1 MKLNSF
7 VYGRDL
13 PRVCPS
19 DLPLTRI
26 ETETAAN
33 GDKVVSKRLL
43 TAQQILDESTSLCP
57 VASDPSD
64 GYVAPPNYVD
74 KFAEL
79 EAIRANI
86 DGLQVAQV
94 NDAQNNVTLTEDSD
108 DNA

>member
-1 MKLNSF
+1 MKQNSF
-7 VYGRDL
+7 VCERDL
-13 PRVCPS
+13 SRACPS

-64 GYVAPPNYVD
+64 GYVAPPNFVD
-74 KFAEL
+74 KFSEM

-86 DGLQVAQV
+86 DGLHVAQV
-94 NDAQNNVTLTEDSD
+94 NDAQNSVTLQNDND

>member
-1 MKLNSF
+1 MKQKSF
-7 VYGRDL
+7 VYDRDL
-13 PRVCPS
+13 SRACPS
-19 DLPLTRI
+19 DLPLSRI
-26 ETETAAN
+26 ESETAPN

-64 GYVAPPNYVD
+64 GYVAPPNFVD
-74 KFAEL
+74 KFSEM

-94 NDAQNNVTLTEDSD
+94 NDAQNSVTLQNVND

>member
-1 MKLNSF
+1 MKQKSF
-7 VYGRDL
+7 LYKGDL
-13 PRVCPS
+13 FRVCPP
-19 DLPLTRI
+19 DLPLSRI
-26 ETETAAN
+26 EMETAPN

-64 GYVAPPNYVD
+64 GYVAPPNFVD
-74 KFAEL
+74 KFAEM
-79 EAIRANI
+79 EAIRSNI

-94 NDAQNNVTLTEDSD
+94 NDVQNNVTLTNVD

>member
-1 MKLNSF
+1 MKQKSF
-7 VYGRDL
+7 VYQRDL
-13 PRVCPS
+13 SRACPS

-26 ETETAAN
+26 ETETAPN

-43 TAQQILDESTSLCP
+43 TSQQILDEATSLCP

-64 GYVAPPNYVD
+64 SYVAPPNFVD

-86 DGLQVAQV
+86 DGLQVAEV
-94 NDAQNNVTLTEDSD
+94 KEAQNIVTLKKDND

>member
-1 MKLNSF
+1 MKQNSF
-7 VYGRDL
+7 VYERDL
-13 PRVCPS
+13 SRVCPS

-26 ETETAAN
+26 ETETAPN

-64 GYVAPPNYVD
+64 GYVAPPNFVD
-74 KFAEL
+74 KFSEM

-94 NDAQNNVTLTEDSD
+94 NDAQNNVTLKNEDD
-108 DNA
+108 VNA

>member
-1 MKLNSF
+1 MKQKSF
-7 VYGRDL
+7 IYERDL
-13 PRVCPS
+13 SRACPS

-26 ETETAAN
+26 ETETAPN

-64 GYVAPPNYVD
+64 GYVAPPNFVD
-74 KFAEL
+74 KFSEM

-94 NDAQNNVTLTEDSD
+94 NDAQNNVTITTDN

>member
-1 MKLNSF
+1 MKQNSF
-7 VYGRDL
+7 VYDRDL
-13 PRVCPS
+13 SRACPS

-26 ETETAAN
+26 ETETAPN

-64 GYVAPPNYVD
+64 GYVAPPNFVD
-74 KFAEL
+74 KFAEM
-79 EAIRANI
+79 EAIRSNI

-94 NDAQNNVTLTEDSD
+94 NDAQNNVTITNVD

>member
-1 MKLNSF
+1 MKQNSF
-7 VYGRDL
+7 TYERDL
-13 PRVCPS
+13 SRTCPS

-26 ETETAAN
+26 ETEIAAN

-74 KFAEL
+74 KFAEM

-86 DGLQVAQV
+86 DGLQVAEV
-94 NDAQNNVTLTEDSD
+94 NNAQNIVTLQKDND

>member
-1 MKLNSF
+1 MKQKSF
-7 VYGRDL
+7 VYERPL
-13 PRVCPS
+13 SRACPS

-26 ETETAAN
+26 ETETAPN

-57 VASDPSD
+57 VATDPSD
-64 GYVAPPNYVD
+64 GYVAPPNFVD
-74 KFAEL
+74 KFSEM

-86 DGLQVAQV
+86 DGLQVAEV
-94 NDAQNNVTLTEDSD
+94 NNAHNNVTLENEN

>member
-1 MKLNSF
+1 M
-7 VYGRDL
+7 DL
-13 PRVCPS
+13 SRACPS
-19 DLPLTRI
+19 DLPLSRI
-26 ETETAAN
+26 ETETASN

-64 GYVAPPNYVD
+64 GYVAPPNFVD
-74 KFAEL
+74 KFAEM

-86 DGLQVAQV
+86 DGMQVADV
-94 NDAQNNVTLTEDSD
+94 NNAQNNVTLKNDD

>member
-1 MKLNSF
+1 MKQNSF
-7 VYGRDL
+7 VYERDL
-13 PRVCPS
+13 SRVCPS

-26 ETETAAN
+26 ETETAPN

-64 GYVAPPNYVD
+64 GYVAPPNFVD
-74 KFAEL
+74 KFSEM

-94 NDAQNNVTLTEDSD
+94 NDVQNNVTLKNEDD
-108 DNA
+108 VNA

>member
-1 MKLNSF
+1 MKQNSF
-7 VYGRDL
+7 VFERDL
-13 PRVCPS
+13 SRVCPS
-19 DLPLTRI
+19 DLPLSRI
-26 ETETAAN
+26 ETETAPN

-64 GYVAPPNYVD
+64 DYVAPPNFVD
-74 KFAEL
+74 KFSEM

-86 DGLQVAQV
+86 DGLQVADV
-94 NDAQNNVTLTEDSD
+94 NDAQHNLTLNKDAV

>member
-1 MKLNSF
+1 MKQKSF
-7 VYGRDL
+7 LFDRPL
-13 PRVCPS
+13 SRACPS
-19 DLPLTRI
+19 DLPLTRL
-26 ETETAAN
+26 ESETASN

-74 KFAEL
+74 KFAEM

-94 NDAQNNVTLTEDSD
+94 NVAQNNVTLKNED

>member
-1 MKLNSF
+1 MKQKSF
-7 VYGRDL
+7 LFERDL
-13 PRVCPS
+13 SRACPS

-26 ETETAAN
+26 ESETASK

-43 TAQQILDESTSLCP
+43 TAQQILDESISLCP

-64 GYVAPPNYVD
+64 GYVAPPNFVD
-74 KFAEL
+74 KFAEM

-86 DGLQVAQV
+86 DGLQVAEV
-94 NDAQNNVTLTEDSD
+94 NNAQNIVTLNNDND

>member
-1 MKLNSF
+1 MKQKSF
-7 VYGRDL
+7 VYERPL
-13 PRVCPS
+13 SRSCPS

-26 ETETAAN
+26 ESETAPN

-64 GYVAPPNYVD
+64 GYVAPPNFVD
-74 KFAEL
+74 KFSEM

-94 NDAQNNVTLTEDSD
+94 NDAQNNVTITNDD

>member
-1 MKLNSF
+1 MKQNSF
-7 VYGRDL
+7 IYERDL
-13 PRVCPS
+13 SRICPS

-43 TAQQILDESTSLCP
+43 TAQQILDESTCLSP

-74 KFAEL
+74 KFAEM

-86 DGLQVAQV
+86 DGLQVADV
-94 NDAQNNVTLTEDSD
+94 NNAQNNVTLDKD
-108 DNA
+108 DDA

>member
-1 MKLNSF
+1 MKQNSF
-7 VYGRDL
+7 VYERDL
-13 PRVCPS
+13 SRTCPS
-19 DLPLTRI
+19 DLPLTRL
-26 ETETAAN
+26 ETETIAN

-43 TAQQILDESTSLCP
+43 TAQQILDESTTLCP

-74 KFAEL
+74 KFAEM

-86 DGLQVAQV
+86 DGLQVAEV
-94 NDAQNNVTLTEDSD
+94 NNAQNNVTFENEN

>member
-1 MKLNSF
+1 MKQNSF
-7 VYGRDL
+7 VYDRDL
-13 PRVCPS
+13 SRSCPS
-19 DLPLTRI
+19 DLPISRI

-64 GYVAPPNYVD
+64 GYVAPPNFVD
-74 KFAEL
+74 KFAEM

-86 DGLQVAQV
+86 DGLQVVQV
-94 NDAQNNVTLTEDSD
+94 KNAQNNVSLKNDD

>member
-1 MKLNSF
+1 MKQKSF
-7 VYGRDL
+7 LFERPL
-13 PRVCPS
+13 WRACPS

-57 VASDPSD
+57 VATDPSD

-74 KFAEL
+74 KFSEM

-86 DGLQVAQV
+86 DGLQVPDV
-94 NDAQNNVTLTEDSD
+94 NNAQNTVTLQKAND

>member
-1 MKLNSF
+1 MKQKSF
-7 VYGRDL
+7 VYERDL
-13 PRVCPS
+13 SRACPS

-43 TAQQILDESTSLCP
+43 TAQQILDESISLCP

-64 GYVAPPNYVD
+64 GYVAPPNFVD
-74 KFAEL
+74 KFSEM

-86 DGLQVAQV
+86 DGLQVAEV
-94 NDAQNNVTLTEDSD
+94 NNAQNNVTLQKED

>member
-1 MKLNSF
+1 MKQISF
-7 VYGRDL
+7 VYERDL
-13 PRVCPS
+13 SRVCPS

-64 GYVAPPNYVD
+64 GYVAPPNFVD
-74 KFAEL
+74 KFSEM

-94 NDAQNNVTLTEDSD
+94 NDAQNNVTLSNDND
-108 DNA
+108 DNS

>member
-1 MKLNSF
+1 MKQNSF
-7 VYGRDL
+7 VYVRDL
-13 PRVCPS
+13 SRACPS
-19 DLPLTRI
+19 DLPLSRI

-64 GYVAPPNYVD
+64 GYVAPPNFVD
-74 KFAEL
+74 KFAEM

-86 DGLQVAQV
+86 DGMQVAEV
-94 NDAQNNVTLTEDSD
+94 NNAQNNVTLTNED

>member
-1 MKLNSF
+1 MKQKSF
-7 VYGRDL
+7 IYERDL
-13 PRVCPS
+13 SRACPS

-26 ETETAAN
+26 ETETAPN

-64 GYVAPPNYVD
+64 GYVAPPNFVD
-74 KFAEL
+74 KFSEM

-86 DGLQVAQV
+86 DGLPVAQV
-94 NDAQNNVTLTEDSD
+94 NDAQNNVTITNFD

>member
-1 MKLNSF
+1 MKQNSF
-7 VYGRDL
+7 VYDRDL
-13 PRVCPS
+13 SRACPS

-64 GYVAPPNYVD
+64 GYVAPPNFVD
-74 KFAEL
+74 KFSEM

-86 DGLQVAQV
+86 DGLQVAEV
-94 NDAQNNVTLTEDSD
+94 NNAQNNVSLEKED

>member
-1 MKLNSF
+1 MKQNSF
-7 VYGRDL
+7 VYDRDL
-13 PRVCPS
+13 SRACPS
-19 DLPLTRI
+19 DLPLSRI

-64 GYVAPPNYVD
+64 GYVAPPNFVD
-74 KFAEL
+74 KFAEM

-86 DGLQVAQV
+86 DGMHVADV
-94 NDAQNNVTLTEDSD
+94 NNAQHNVTFTNDD

>member
-1 MKLNSF
+1 MKQNSF
-7 VYGRDL
+7 VYERDL
-13 PRVCPS
+13 SRTCPS

-64 GYVAPPNYVD
+64 GYVAPPNFVD
-74 KFAEL
+74 KFSEM

-94 NDAQNNVTLTEDSD
+94 NDAQNSVTLQNDND

>member
-1 MKLNSF
+1 MKQNSF
-7 VYGRDL
+7 VYDMDL
-13 PRVCPS
+13 SRACPS
-19 DLPLTRI
+19 DLPLSRI
-26 ETETAAN
+26 ETETASN

-64 GYVAPPNYVD
+64 GYVAPPNFVD
-74 KFAEL
+74 KFAEM

-86 DGLQVAQV
+86 DGMQVADV
-94 NDAQNNVTLTEDSD
+94 NNAQNNVTLKNDD

>member
-1 MKLNSF
+1 MKQKSF
-7 VYGRDL
+7 VYERPL
-13 PRVCPS
+13 SRACPS

-26 ETETAAN
+26 ETETAPN

-74 KFAEL
+74 KFAEM

-86 DGLQVAQV
+86 DGLQVADV
-94 NDAQNNVTLTEDSD
+94 NNAQNNVTLEKDND

>member
-1 MKLNSF
+1 MKQKSF
-7 VYGRDL
+7 VYERDL
-13 PRVCPS
+13 CRACPS

-26 ETETAAN
+26 ESETAPN

-43 TAQQILDESTSLCP
+43 TAQQILDESNSLSP
-57 VASDPSD
+57 VPFDPSNS
-64 GYVAPPNYVD
+64 YVAPPNFVD

-86 DGLQVAQV
+86 DGLTVSEV
-94 NDAQNNVTLTEDSD
+94 NNTQNNVTLENNDD